1 MPISSGCV
9 TPRSCD
15 GETMANVLVT
25 GASGFLGTAVIA
37 RLLTAGHYTVGLD
50 LVPAPDAARRHVI
63 DDLSDRRRL
72 DELLRAERIT
82 HVIHCGGVSGPMVLA
97 DDPAHVMQ
105 INVGGSLNL
114 LMASLGSVKTFI
126 YCSSVSA
133 VGEFY
138 ETDPIGVDYSL
149 QPTSAYG
156 CSKAAMDMVLRGLW
170 RRVPLDLCSLRFTS
184 IYGPGR
190 STRFVVDDIVAA
202 AAQGESAS
210 VEPATDW
217 PYVYIDDAADAAVAA
232 CFSVRRRQLFYF
244 IAYPEQ
250 VTLENF
256 AEAAAQAG
264 KPVQL
269 VIDATRPRVQRGP
282 VDVGPAK
289 RDFDF
294 APRIDHREGTFRMLA
309 ERLATPI

>member
-1 MPISSGCV
+1 
-9 TPRSCD
+9 
-15 GETMANVLVT
+15 MANVLVT
-25 GASGFLGTAVIA
+25 GASGFLGAAVMT
-37 RLLTAGHYTVGLD
+37 RLLTAGHHAVGLD
-50 LVPAPDAARRHVI
+50 PAPDTARRHVV
-63 DDLSDRRRL
+63 DDLSDRLRL
-72 DELLRAERIT
+72 RDLLGAERIT
-82 HVIHCGGVSGPMVLA
+82 HVIHCGGVSGPTVLA
-97 DDPAHVMQ
+97 DDPARVME
-105 INVGGSLNL
+105 INVAGSLNL
-114 LMASLGSVKTFI
+114 LLASLGSVRTFI

-138 ETDPIGVDYSL
+138 EPDPISVDYPL
-149 QPTSAYG
+149 RPTSAYG

-190 STRFVVDDIVAA
+190 RTRFVVDDIVAA
-202 AAQGESAS
+202 AAEGVPASAES
-210 VEPATDW
+210 VTDW
-217 PYVYIDDAADAAVAA
+217 PYVYVDDAADAAVAA
-232 CFSVRRRQLFYF
+232 CFSARRQQLFYF

-269 VIDATRPRVQRGP
+269 VIDAARPRVQRGA
-282 VDVGPAK
+282 VDIGPAQ

-294 APRIDHREGTFRMLA
+294 APRIDHREGIFRMLM
-309 ERLATPI
+309 ERFATPV